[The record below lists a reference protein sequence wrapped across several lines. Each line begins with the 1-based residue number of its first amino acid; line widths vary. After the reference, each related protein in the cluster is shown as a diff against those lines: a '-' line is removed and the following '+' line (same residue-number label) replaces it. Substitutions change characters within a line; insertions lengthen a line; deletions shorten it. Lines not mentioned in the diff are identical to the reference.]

1 METPFSGTAVLLAVA
16 GVLWLVYLVPVWLRR
31 SEYMATERN
40 AARLGQTLRVLA
52 ETAEPTEELR
62 TELNAREVAKQHRE
76 AERVL
81 RTQSYTPDEI
91 RARRRRILRST
102 TTLFTGIG
110 LTGLV
115 SSISLQAAF
124 WVTAALAGKTLIG
137 IATLG
142 VLARS
147 SKRVVPVARQQ
158 ATPQPQRVSHQQAA
172 TRVPRLPEPLSSRLA
187 VSAQST
193 PLPSREQL
201 LKQARAA
208 AAEARPEEAAAEKQ
222 RLAPVSQFDQM
233 GRIDRASSE
242 TPDIDEVLRRRR
254 AV

>member
-1 METPFSGTAVLLAVA
+1 
-16 GVLWLVYLVPVWLRR
+16 
-31 SEYMATERN
+31 MATERN

-110 LTGLV
+110 LAVLV

-124 WVTAALAGKTLIG
+124 WVAAALAGKTLIG

-158 ATPQPQRVSHQQAA
+158 ATPQPQRVSHQQTA
-172 TRVPRLPEPLSSRLA
+172 TRVPRLPEPLSSRQA

-208 AAEARPEEAAAEKQ
+208 AAEARPEEAVAENQ